1 MKGLHGKTGT
11 GDQDGQRWTR
21 GVVVSL
27 LFHVLLFSLV
37 LFVPES
43 MPTRRIGGPAIYE
56 VNLVEMPTAGRSA
69 GPQAS
74 VEKSGKEVSIP
85 KAAPAARRISPPA
98 REEKPVVIGKR
109 VVERKKE
116 EKQEPKKPPPPEVSP
131 SKLIDGAISKIEKK
145 VKTEKTDHLAKALSK
160 VENKVKAEKTD
171 HLAKAISQIETRAQG
186 EGQGVSG
193 EGGTESGI
201 TIRMYQ
207 LAVEEQIKSNWS
219 YPVAL
224 MDAKKLKDLEAIV
237 LVKVQQDGTIV
248 KAWFKKRSASSIFD
262 GSVLKAVERSDPLPP
277 FPEGYTKSYDEI
289 EIRFNLSELEEF

>member
-145 VKTEKTDHLAKALSK
+145 VKTEKTDHLAKA
-160 VENKVKAEKTD
+160 
-171 HLAKAISQIETRAQG
+171 ISQIETRAQG

>member
-1 MKGLHGKTGT
+1 MKGSHGKTRIE
-11 GDQDGQRWTR
+11 DRNGQRWTR
-21 GVVVSL
+21 GVVVSMF
-27 LFHVLLFSLV
+27 FHVLLFSLV

-43 MPTRRIGGPAIYE
+43 MPTRRIGGAAIYE
-56 VNLVEMPTAGRSA
+56 VNLVEMPTAGPSA
-69 GPQAS
+69 GAKVS
-74 VEKSGKEVSIP
+74 VEKSGKELSIP
-85 KAAPAARRISPPA
+85 KAAPAARQITPPLA
-98 REEKPVVIGKR
+98 QEEKPVVIGKR

-116 EKQEPKKPPPPEVSP
+116 EKKEPVKERQPTVSP

-145 VKTEKTDHLAKALSK
+145 VKTEKTDHLAQ
-160 VENKVKAEKTD
+160 
-171 HLAKAISQIETRAQG
+171 AISRIETSARG
-186 EGQGVSG
+186 TDEKVSG
-193 EGGTESGI
+193 GGGAETGI

-224 MDAKKLKDLEAIV
+224 MDAKKLKDLEAVV
-237 LVKVQQDGTIV
+237 LVKVGQDGTIV

-289 EIRFNLSELEEF
+289 EIRFDLSELEEF

>member
-43 MPTRRIGGPAIYE
+43 MPTRRIGGAPIYE

-69 GPQAS
+69 GPKVS
-74 VEKSGKEVSIP
+74 VEKSGKEVSSP

-116 EKQEPKKPPPPEVSP
+116 EKKEPVKAPQPTVSP
-131 SKLIDGAISKIEKK
+131 SKIIDGAISKIEKK
-145 VKTEKTDHLAKALSK
+145 VKAEKADHLAQ
-160 VENKVKAEKTD
+160 
-171 HLAKAISQIETRAQG
+171 AISRIETSAHG
-186 EGQGVSG
+186 TDEKVSG
-193 EGGTESGI
+193 GGGAETGI

-224 MDAKKLKDLEAIV
+224 MDPKKLKDLEAIV
-237 LVKVQQDGTIV
+237 LVKVRQDGTIV
-248 KAWFKKRSASSIFD
+248 KSWFKKRSVNSIFD

-289 EIRFNLSELEEF
+289 EIRFNLSELDEF

>member
-1 MKGLHGKTGT
+1 MKGVHGKTGIE
-11 GDQDGQRWTR
+11 DRNGQRWTR

-56 VNLVEMPTAGRSA
+56 VNLVEMPTLGRPPPGTEA
-69 GPQAS
+69 P
-74 VEKSGKEVSIP
+74 VEKSGKEVSSP
-85 KAAPAARRISPPA
+85 KATPTAQRIAPPLAQ
-98 REEKPVVIGKR
+98 EEKPVVIGKR

-116 EKQEPKKPPPPEVSP
+116 EKKKEPVTAPQPTVSP

-145 VKTEKTDHLAKALSK
+145 VKAEKADHLAQ
-160 VENKVKAEKTD
+160 
-171 HLAKAISQIETRAQG
+171 AISRIETRAHGTDEKASGGG
-186 EGQGVSG
+186 EA
-193 EGGTESGI
+193 ETGI

-224 MDAKKLKDLEAIV
+224 MDPKKVKDLEAIV
-237 LVKVQQDGTIV
+237 LVKVRQDGTIV
-248 KAWFKKRSASSIFD
+248 KSWFKKRSASPIFD

-277 FPEGYTKSYDEI
+277 FPEGYTKSYEEI
-289 EIRFNLSELEEF
+289 EVRFDLSELEEF